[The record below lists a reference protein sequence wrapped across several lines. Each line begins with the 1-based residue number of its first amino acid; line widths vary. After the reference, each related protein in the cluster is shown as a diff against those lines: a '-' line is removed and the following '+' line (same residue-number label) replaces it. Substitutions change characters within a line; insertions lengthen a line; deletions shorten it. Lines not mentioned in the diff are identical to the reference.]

1 MLIPVLWFVAGLVAL
16 IGGAEMLVRSASRL
30 AVAIGISKLVIG
42 LTVVAFGTSA
52 PELAVSIQAGVT
64 GETDIMIGNIVGSNI
79 TNTLLIL
86 GISALIIP
94 LKVNVALIRLDLPF
108 MIAIT
113 ILVFLL
119 GLNGFYSFW
128 ECLLLSGL
136 LAGYLIFLLRKK
148 GPVDI
153 PVKDGEDVQKH
164 SKVLDFL
171 ILIIGFTGLIFGA
184 RWIVDSAI
192 IFAEMAGVS
201 ELTIGLT
208 VVAIGTSLP
217 EIVISLLAAL
227 KGERDI
233 AVGNIIGSNIL
244 NFLAV
249 LGVSG
254 MFIPDSIPVQK
265 SLLQVDL
272 PLLIGTSIL
281 CYPIFYTGR
290 KIVRWEG
297 ALFFALYFAYLF
309 YQFLVSAEHRFLEVF
324 ISVMLYFV
332 FPVIVVT
339 VLYAL
344 YLEVKKRYRFRNF
357 NHINY
362 RE

>member
-1 MLIPVLWFVAGLVAL
+1 MLIPVFWFIAGLFAL
-16 IGGAEMLVRSASRL
+16 IGGAEMLVRSSSRL
-30 AVAIGISKLVIG
+30 AVGIGISKLVIG

-52 PELAVSIQAGVT
+52 PELAISIQAGIT
-64 GETDIMIGNIVGSNI
+64 GETDIMIGNIVGSNL

-86 GISALIIP
+86 GGSALIIP

-113 ILVFLL
+113 VLVYIL
-119 GLNGFYSFW
+119 GLNGFFSFW
-128 ECLLLSGL
+128 ECLLLTGL
-136 LAGYLIFLLRKK
+136 LAGYLLFLFRKK
-148 GPVDI
+148 GPVDVPADDGKKI
-153 PVKDGEDVQKH
+153 KEQSKITDAVK
-164 SKVLDFL
+164 
-171 ILIIGFTGLIFGA
+171 LIIGFIGLIFGA

-217 EIVISLLAAL
+217 EIVISIMAAF

-254 MFIPDSIPVQK
+254 LFIPEEIPVQL

-272 PLLIGTSIL
+272 PLLIGVSLL
-281 CYPIFYTGR
+281 CYPVFYTGR

-297 ALFFALYFAYLF
+297 ALFLSFYFAYLF
-309 YQFLVSAEHRFLEVF
+309 YQFLISSEHRFLDVF
-324 ISVMLYFV
+324 ISIMLYFI
-332 FPVIVVT
+332 FPLT
-339 VLYAL
+339 VLTIFYAL
-344 YLEVKKRYRFRNF
+344 YLEFKKRYRFRNF
-357 NHINY
+357 NHINH